1 MMNEILDLGIKNK
14 DGLLVVSSRIIANGL
29 NKKHKHVLESIDN
42 IIRFGLDESSTTP
55 LFIESRYIHNQNG
68 QEYREYLL
76 TKQGFL
82 LYMFN
87 VQGYNDF
94 KIRYIN
100 EFDRMENLLRNP
112 FNNISEKELL
122 AQALIVANHSIE
134 EMNKRILENKPKVE
148 YYDKVLDTE
157 NTLTITQIAKS
168 FGMSGVRLNK
178 ILHDSGIQYKQ
189 SGQWMLYSKYIDMGL
204 TKISTVVDSNGESHS
219 HMKWTQK
226 GKKFI
231 YDTLLKLGFI
241 KGDDK

>member
-1 MMNEILDLGIKNK
+1 MMKEVLDLGIRNN
-14 DGLLVVSSRIIANGL
+14 DGLLVVSSRIVAEGLHKRHDNVKRDLANIL
-29 NKKHKHVLESIDN
+29 SREYSSDLSNLIIPNKYEIVGQNK
-42 IIRFGLDESSTTP
+42 FGE
-55 LFIESRYIHNQNG
+55 
-68 QEYREYLL
+68 EYLL
-76 TKQGFL
+76 TKEGFI

-87 VQGYNDF
+87 IQGYNDF
-94 KIRYIN
+94 KLRYIN
-100 EFDRMENLLRNP
+100 EFNRMENILK
-112 FNNISEKELL
+112 NNSLDMSENEIMSK
-122 AQALIVANHSIE
+122 ALIIANKNINA
-134 EMNKRILENKPKVE
+134 MTQRLLEQKPKVE

-189 SGQWMLYSKYIDMGL
+189 SGQWMLYSKYADMGL

-231 YDTLLKLGFI
+231 YDTLLELGFI

>member
-1 MMNEILDLGIKNK
+1 MKEVLDLGIRDN
-14 DGLLVVSSRIIANGL
+14 DGLLVVSSRIVAEGL
-29 NKKHKHVLESIDN
+29 HKRHDNVKRDLENILSREHSSNLSNLIIPNKYE
-42 IIRFGLDESSTTP
+42 IIGQNKFGE
-55 LFIESRYIHNQNG
+55 
-68 QEYREYLL
+68 EYLL
-76 TKQGFL
+76 TKEGFI

-87 VQGYNDF
+87 IQGYNDF
-94 KIRYIN
+94 KLRYIN
-100 EFDRMENLLRNP
+100 EFNRMESILKNHSLDM
-112 FNNISEKELL
+112 SENEIMSK
-122 AQALIVANHSIE
+122 ALIIANKNINA
-134 EMNKRILENKPKVE
+134 MTQRLLEQKPKVE

-189 SGQWMLYSKYIDMGL
+189 SGQWMLYSKYADMGL

-241 KGDDK
+241 KGDDE